1 MDVVQAHDPHVAM
14 VSLPDAEP
22 NALDIARAVIAA
34 APDARVLLMTGSHRV
49 SPRLARSIGAV
60 GVVPRSWP
68 VGELVM
74 ALRMVGMGM
83 TVFPELP
90 DPPRQLL
97 SPGEQEV
104 LELIAAGATNADIGD
119 RLYLSINT
127 VKQRA
132 SGAYRKLGARN
143 RADAVQRAQRL
154 GLIP

>member
-1 MDVVQAHDPHVAM
+1 M
-14 VSLPDAEP
+14 VSLADAEP
-22 NALDIARAVIAA
+22 QAVDVARAVIEA
-34 APDARVLLMTGSHRV
+34 APNARVLLLTGAHRI
-49 SPRLARSIGAV
+49 SQRLARSIGAL

-90 DPPRQLL
+90 EPPRRLL
-97 SPGEQEV
+97 SAGEQEV
-104 LELIAAGATNADIGD
+104 LELIAAGATNADIGG
-119 RLYLSINT
+119 RLYLSVNT

-143 RADAVQRAQRL
+143 RAEAVQRAQRL